1 MIEIAFLVEID
12 VTAPDG
18 LTSERLYF
26 ADTAIAPFKPGDA
39 DRPNR
44 AYDPRVKD
52 AGNVVRGLDLE
63 NLDGELG
70 GGVIVISNN
79 DGALTPYR
87 SHRFGRYAIYR
98 GFVGQAFGDY
108 ELLLSGR
115 CGTPEFGRSSTRP
128 DRLLVPVFDPRA
140 DLEKAVQEALY
151 AGTNTG
157 GGSGYEGTAD
167 GLKDRPKPKALGN
180 LTKANVPAIWANAED
195 LVAQVDDGPYEAV
208 VAIYNGG
215 GNANLTS
222 LGNLTGAAFDA
233 AAPGATEYVE
243 DRTRGL
249 VKFGVRLEGAVTF
262 DLKGSTFNGPQL
274 LLNHAFETPTDW
286 SLQTGWSISAG
297 QLTADAVG
305 SFVSAT
311 QQRPIE
317 EGATYQFILDIA
329 EITTGTL
336 RVGLSGGAPQIST
349 NYSTPGVKL
358 FQLTAGPG
366 NDRVFLNSVNAEFT
380 GKVNSISIKKVS
392 YSEEAPS
399 LIHRVLE
406 NAGITNISPNV
417 LGTNAPE
424 PVGLWLGDTVSVGAV
439 IGFLA
444 RSIGAVVLPDRAGM
458 WRLTE
463 IAPPAAMPILT
474 LEADDLVAVHSV
486 ADPLGTPTWRVSVNY
501 ARNYQVMTGAALQG
515 SVKGTE
521 REGFLSQ
528 EWRTVIVDDPTTKA
542 RWPGAIERTLD
553 TGLLN
558 EADAAALGTRLL
570 SLYGP
575 RADGSAREVLEIQIP
590 MTSARLALEPG
601 QTVRLE
607 DGVDRNFIVTR
618 IEPTRPHR
626 HLMTL
631 ELFG

>member
-115 CGTPEFGRSSTRP
+115 CGTPEFGRSSSRP
-128 DRLLVPVFDPRA
+128 DQLLVPVFDPRA
-140 DLEKAVQEALY
+140 DLEKAVQETLY

-195 LVAQVDDGPYEAV
+195 LVAQVDDGPYEAIV
-208 VAIYNGG
+208 TIYNGG

-262 DLKGSTFNGPQL
+262 DLKGSTQGMY
-274 LLNHAFETPTDW
+274 FE
-286 SLQTGWSISAG
+286 
-297 QLTADAVG
+297 DA
-305 SFVSAT
+305 
-311 QQRPIE
+311 
-317 EGATYQFILDIA
+317 
-329 EITTGTL
+329 
-336 RVGLSGGAPQIST
+336 
-349 NYSTPGVKL
+349 PG
-358 FQLTAGPG
+358 
-366 NDRVFLNSVNAEFT
+366 
-380 GKVNSISIKKVS
+380 
-392 YSEEAPS
+392 

-463 IAPPAAMPILT
+463 IAPPAATPLLT

-486 ADPLGTPTWRVSVNY
+486 ADPLSTPTWRVSVNY
-501 ARNYQVMTGAALQG
+501 ARNYQVMSGAALQG
-515 SVKGTE
+515 SVMGTE
-521 REGFLSQ
+521 REEYLAH
-528 EWRTVIVDDPTTKA
+528 EWRTAIADDVTIKD
-542 RWPGAIERTLD
+542 RWPGAIERFID
-553 TGLLN
+553 TGLLY
-558 EADAAALGTRLL
+558 EADAAALGARLL
-570 SLYGP
+570 ALYGP
-575 RADGSAREVLEIQIP
+575 RTDGSAREVLEIQIP